1 MARYNIIYKDQ
12 TAVRLILDTELD
24 LQAEGYASSKI
35 GYKKPDGTTG
45 EWIGALLNPPGTD
58 GKIYYDFAS
67 GAGNNF
73 DSAGDWVVWAEIT
86 YGDGRVGYGIPKYY
100 NVKIKGTPPN

>member
-24 LQAEGYASSKI
+24 LEAEGYASSVI
-35 GYKKPDGTTG
+35 GYEKPDGTVSSWVG
-45 EWIGALLNPPGTD
+45 SLLTPPGND
-58 GKIYYDFAS
+58 GKIFVDF
-67 GAGNNF
+67 NNTIKF
-73 DSAGDWVVWAEIT
+73 DAVGTWKVWAEIT

-100 NVKIKGTPPN
+100 DVKQKGTPPN